1 MDLKVWIWEK
11 IYTRGMCT
19 TQFTVWV
26 IKVSWKVDLGFT
38 IYIITAVWVQITVY
52 NSWINELNT
61 NEYNMILPTI
71 CSHILLCLMFL
82 QFSVPP
88 THKHMCTN
96 TCTHTC
102 ILLQP
107 PVSKNTLFS
116 HHSSFC
122 LHGLLFGVMPRRSPH
137 SSCPTRFTHLHKV
150 VTFTDQ
156 AVLIPLCFV
165 VCFYFAEEL
174 PMSHT
179 WSTFSQP
186 LLILVLICL
195 VIVCSSVTL
204 WWMNCVFT
212 FSIFKTLLQPFC

>member
-1 MDLKVWIWEK
+1 
-11 IYTRGMCT
+11 
-19 TQFTVWV
+19 
-26 IKVSWKVDLGFT
+26 
-38 IYIITAVWVQITVY
+38 
-52 NSWINELNT
+52 
-61 NEYNMILPTI
+61 MILPTI

-88 THKHMCTN
+88 THKH
-96 TCTHTC
+96 TC

-107 PVSKNTLFS
+107 PVSENTLFS

-122 LHGLLFGVMPRRSPH
+122 LPGLLFRVVPRRSPH
-137 SSCPTRFTHLHKV
+137 SSSPTRFTHLHKA

-165 VCFYFAEEL
+165 VCSYFAEC

-179 WSTFSQP
+179 WSTFTQS

-195 VIVCSSVTL
+195 VRVCSSVTL
-204 WWMNCVFT
+204 WWMNSVFT
-212 FSIFKTLLQPFC
+212 FSILKTLLQPFC